1 MNSLRSLKRNPI
13 DTVRAAAGS
22 IAENPFFFA
31 GSIIGG
37 KVLRV
42 PRVVRETRLAKFRLE
57 PESTDILMVRKG
69 ESISTIVLRRGRLV
83 KIEDLGHVPA
93 RQSAEFLVGSR
104 GFDLVRVLKARK
116 PGMSLVSADV
126 KNMVSGDTHG
136 LVYALRYGKT
146 GFKELIMYRANS
158 VLSSQAR
165 GSSETLHTLGLRSLP
180 SESNR
185 SPSASMISVEM
196 KDIEGIVGVP
206 ETNRRTITKAVPMRS
221 GKAEQLLIET
231 PKIVEEQLSDTRVL
245 MVESVKMRTSPA
257 KGLSIMGIASA
268 ASLVGFRSSTK
279 SKQATSKSLPRV
291 TTVISV
297 GGAGSPEARS
307 LGSERSRRGSI
318 VRRRGKRSKRAYYE
332 LLNPVP
338 TPREVSR
345 ILLG

>member
-1 MNSLRSLKRNPI
+1 
-13 DTVRAAAGS
+13 
-22 IAENPFFFA
+22 
-31 GSIIGG
+31 
-37 KVLRV
+37 
-42 PRVVRETRLAKFRLE
+42 
-57 PESTDILMVRKG
+57 
-69 ESISTIVLRRGRLV
+69 
-83 KIEDLGHVPA
+83 
-93 RQSAEFLVGSR
+93 
-104 GFDLVRVLKARK
+104 
-116 PGMSLVSADV
+116 
-126 KNMVSGDTHG
+126 
-136 LVYALRYGKT
+136 
-146 GFKELIMYRANS
+146 
-158 VLSSQAR
+158 
-165 GSSETLHTLGLRSLP
+165 
-180 SESNR
+180 
-185 SPSASMISVEM
+185 MISVEM